1 MDKAGKQVARQE
13 LESIF
18 EDSGAVI
25 VTHYSGLSVAELTE
39 LRTKL
44 RAGGAKLKVVKNRI
58 AKVALDGKGGE
69 KAADLFKGPVAIAYA
84 EDPTVP
90 AKVTSE
96 YAKDNEKLKLVG
108 AIMDGEALDAS
119 GIGALASLPSR
130 EELIATVVA
139 RLLGQASQIT
149 QRLSAPGQQLAGAIE
164 AIQEQA
170 SA

>member
-13 LESIF
+13 LEDIF
-18 EDSGAVI
+18 ETSGAVI

-69 KAADLFKGPVAIAYA
+69 AAADLFKGPVAIAYA

-108 AIMDGEALDAS
+108 ALMEGEAMDAA

-149 QRLSAPGQQLAGAIE
+149 QRISAPGQQLAGAIE